1 VGIPNQRLPHQ
12 VRTQNDLRKKLLG
25 TEGQP
30 AKEKFLKS
38 AIAEAANE
46 FKKMQTARG
55 EWISSDELNQVIIH
69 ADWRSGKI
77 IIEQFQFKNYF
88 KRGTTYYFKKK
99 DLIDLGKGMKKR
111 NINLEKYDELLRD
124 KEKFEKYISSITNPD
139 GKKKRKRYKIPEGLE
154 NIYSEPYS
162 HQMKNWSGMK

>member
-12 VRTQNDLRKKLLG
+12 ARTQNDLRKKLLG

-30 AKEKFLKS
+30 AKEKFSKS
-38 AIAEAANE
+38 AIAKAANE

-77 IIEQFQFKNYF
+77 IIEQFHFKNYF
-88 KRGTTYYFKKK
+88 KRGSTYYFKREYSKK
-99 DLIDLGKGMKKR
+99 CV
-111 NINLEKYDELLRD
+111 
-124 KEKFEKYISSITNPD
+124 ISFLQ
-139 GKKKRKRYKIPEGLE
+139 G
-154 NIYSEPYS
+154 
-162 HQMKNWSGMK
+162 